1 MSPLAQ
7 HILSQAQSLPEG
19 GLLSPKDFLHL
30 GSRAAV
36 DQTLSRLA
44 RDGKLLRLGRGAYAV
59 PVQGRFG
66 VRPPTSASVVQAIES
81 AVTRSN
87 EDDAWVAKALQARQ
101 NLLQTGMGVD
111 GQAMAAY
118 LKDKVRGIDNH
129 RPPVQ
134 GLEQLLA
141 PRS

>member
-1 MSPLAQ
+1 MPTFSVKLDEQARAKVLLAAS
-7 HILSQAQSLPEG
+7 H
-19 GLLSPKDFLHL
+19 
-30 GSRAAV
+30 
-36 DQTLSRLA
+36 
-44 RDGKLLRLGRGAYAV
+44 RGVTPHA
-59 PVQGRFG
+59 FM
-66 VRPPTSASVVQAIES
+66 VQAIES

-111 GQAMAAY
+111 GRAMAAY
-118 LKDKVRGIDNH
+118 LKDKVRGIDSQ